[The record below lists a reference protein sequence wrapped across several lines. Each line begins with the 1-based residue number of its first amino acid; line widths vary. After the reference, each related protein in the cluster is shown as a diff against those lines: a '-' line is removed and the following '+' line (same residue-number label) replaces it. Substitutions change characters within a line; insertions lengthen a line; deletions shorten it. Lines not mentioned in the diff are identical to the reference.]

1 MEEEIMTCVEKELK
15 QFKDAGFREIEKQFV
30 YVRCPELLDSQ
41 KDLYEITDKD
51 DGFFGLGYVD
61 YEAGL
66 TVRIISPAHIENNHL
81 IVGGENRKSMSLLR
95 AEAIADNYFNS
106 IDINE
111 VDLSIYGIYPEQAM
125 SYYEGCEKAVELRNI
140 EILDQ
145 FRHPCFPDDVEIH
158 FIGEKIETENMW
170 LRLTKVKDKTFYG
183 KLLDE
188 PVQKLGI
195 HIGEETSF
203 NLIQMKDG
211 SVHALHIC
219 E

>member
-1 MEEEIMTCVEKELK
+1 MTCIEKELK
-15 QFKDAGFREIEKQFV
+15 QIKDASFREIEKQFV

-41 KDLYEITDKD
+41 KDLYEMSDKD

-61 YEAGL
+61 HEAGL
-66 TVRIISPAHIENNHL
+66 TVRIISPAHLENNQL
-81 IVGGENRKSMSLLR
+81 IIGGENRENMSLLR
-95 AEAIADNYFNS
+95 AEAIAEVFFHP

-111 VDLSIYGIYPEQAM
+111 IDLSVYGFYAEQAM
-125 SYYEGCEKAVELRNI
+125 IYYENCKDAVELRRI
-140 EILDQ
+140 DILDP
-145 FRHPCFPDDVEIH
+145 FRHPFYPDDVEIH
-158 FIGEKIETENMW
+158 FIGDEIESENMW

-183 KLLDE
+183 TLLDE

-203 NLIQMKDG
+203 IIIQMKDG
-211 SVHALHIC
+211 TIHAFHIF